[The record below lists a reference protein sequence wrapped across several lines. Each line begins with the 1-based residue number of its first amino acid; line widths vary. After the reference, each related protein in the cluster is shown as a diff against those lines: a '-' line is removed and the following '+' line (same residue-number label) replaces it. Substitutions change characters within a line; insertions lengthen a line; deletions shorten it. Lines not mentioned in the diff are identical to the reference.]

1 MDTVISN
8 KYSSV
13 LNELDI
19 EVSKKLEG
27 EYTVDEIISQ
37 FKNFFFNKMFLDIT
51 AIKDYKDLTNLQKL
65 SMSIDMDKVILL
77 LDKDDSIS
85 SSEPFLAKLVNM
97 GIYNFTKDQNNLMY
111 LYTNPNVYRDVAYLQ
126 KIDTG
131 ENNNTTTDSSY
142 SVSNK
147 RIIGIKNI
155 TDSAGAT
162 SLIYMLKKVLSSYYS
177 VMALEVD
184 KRDLTYF
191 KDKDTLTVKD
201 DEINNIISKY
211 NSIDIF
217 LLDLNKS
224 NKDYLC
230 TDVLYLVEPS
240 ILKLNKLA
248 IINPKII
255 NDIKGKK
262 VSDVELAESV
272 FGIEPNEAIVHSVL
286 VNYLANQRQGTQS
299 TKTRAEVRGGGRKP
313 WRQKGTGRARQGSIR
328 APQWI
333 KGGIA
338 LGPKPRSYRYTVN
351 KKERR
356 LALKSALS
364 YKVIDKELIIVDD
377 IKFETSK
384 TKEMMNFLKTLN
396 IVNEKVLIV
405 LTELDENICLSSR
418 NMGNVKV
425 IRTDE
430 VNTLDVVT
438 ADKMVI
444 TASAL
449 NKLQEALSN
458 E

>member
-224 NKDYLC
+224 NKEYLC

-262 VSDVELAESV
+262 VVLNKSILSESEIADFEVETRIKVYYNIPPLNDKKDNSDILSPLLEKLGYIKKSE
-272 FGIEPNEAIVHSVL
+272 ETE
-286 VNYLANQRQGTQS
+286 
-299 TKTRAEVRGGGRKP
+299 KK
-313 WRQKGTGRARQGSIR
+313 KSIF
-328 APQWI
+328 
-333 KGGIA
+333 
-338 LGPKPRSYRYTVN
+338 
-351 KKERR
+351 
-356 LALKSALS
+356 
-364 YKVIDKELIIVDD
+364 D
-377 IKFETSK
+377 
-384 TKEMMNFLKTLN
+384 FLKL
-396 IVNEKVLIV
+396 K
-405 LTELDENICLSSR
+405 
-418 NMGNVKV
+418 
-425 IRTDE
+425 
-430 VNTLDVVT
+430 
-438 ADKMVI
+438 
-444 TASAL
+444 
-449 NKLQEALSN
+449 
-458 E
+458 

>member
-51 AIKDYKDLTNLQKL
+51 AIKNYKDLTNLQKL

-85 SSEPFLAKLVNM
+85 DSEPFLAKLVNM
-97 GIYNFTKDQNNLMY
+97 GIYNFTKDKNSLMY

-131 ENNNTTTDSSY
+131 ENNSSTTNSSHFVP
-142 SVSNK
+142 SR

-155 TDSAGAT
+155 TDSAGST
-162 SLIYMLKKVLSSYYS
+162 SLIYMLKKVLSNYYS

-184 KRDLTYF
+184 KRDFTYF
-191 KDKDTLTVKD
+191 KDKDTLTVKS
-201 DEINNIISKY
+201 DEISTVIDKY

-230 TDVLYLVEPS
+230 TDVLYLIEPS

-248 IINPKII
+248 MINPKAL

-262 VSDVELAESV
+262 VVLNKSLLSESEIADFEVETRIKVYYNIPPLNDKKDNSDILSPLLEKLGYIKKSE
-272 FGIEPNEAIVHSVL
+272 ETE
-286 VNYLANQRQGTQS
+286 
-299 TKTRAEVRGGGRKP
+299 KK
-313 WRQKGTGRARQGSIR
+313 KSIF
-328 APQWI
+328 
-333 KGGIA
+333 
-338 LGPKPRSYRYTVN
+338 
-351 KKERR
+351 
-356 LALKSALS
+356 
-364 YKVIDKELIIVDD
+364 D
-377 IKFETSK
+377 
-384 TKEMMNFLKTLN
+384 FLKL
-396 IVNEKVLIV
+396 K
-405 LTELDENICLSSR
+405 
-418 NMGNVKV
+418 
-425 IRTDE
+425 
-430 VNTLDVVT
+430 
-438 ADKMVI
+438 
-444 TASAL
+444 
-449 NKLQEALSN
+449 
-458 E
+458 

>member
-85 SSEPFLAKLVNM
+85 DSEPFLAKLVNM

-131 ENNNTTTDSSY
+131 GNNNTTTDSSH

-201 DEINNIISKY
+201 DEINNIVSKY

-224 NKDYLC
+224 NKEYLC

-262 VSDVELAESV
+262 VVLNKSLLSESEIADFEVETRIKVYYNIPPLNDKKDNSDILSPLLEKLGYIKKSE
-272 FGIEPNEAIVHSVL
+272 ETE
-286 VNYLANQRQGTQS
+286 
-299 TKTRAEVRGGGRKP
+299 KK
-313 WRQKGTGRARQGSIR
+313 KSIF
-328 APQWI
+328 
-333 KGGIA
+333 
-338 LGPKPRSYRYTVN
+338 
-351 KKERR
+351 
-356 LALKSALS
+356 
-364 YKVIDKELIIVDD
+364 D
-377 IKFETSK
+377 
-384 TKEMMNFLKTLN
+384 FLKL
-396 IVNEKVLIV
+396 K
-405 LTELDENICLSSR
+405 
-418 NMGNVKV
+418 
-425 IRTDE
+425 
-430 VNTLDVVT
+430 
-438 ADKMVI
+438 
-444 TASAL
+444 
-449 NKLQEALSN
+449 
-458 E
+458 

>member
-37 FKNFFFNKMFLDIT
+37 FKNFFFNKMFLDLT

-85 SSEPFLAKLVNM
+85 DSEPFLAKLVNM

-131 ENNNTTTDSSY
+131 ENNNTTTDSSH

-224 NKDYLC
+224 NKEYLC

-262 VSDVELAESV
+262 VVLNKSLLSESEIADFEVETRIKVYYNIPPLNDKKDNSDILSPLLEKLGYIKKSE
-272 FGIEPNEAIVHSVL
+272 ETE
-286 VNYLANQRQGTQS
+286 
-299 TKTRAEVRGGGRKP
+299 KK
-313 WRQKGTGRARQGSIR
+313 KSIF
-328 APQWI
+328 
-333 KGGIA
+333 
-338 LGPKPRSYRYTVN
+338 
-351 KKERR
+351 
-356 LALKSALS
+356 
-364 YKVIDKELIIVDD
+364 D
-377 IKFETSK
+377 
-384 TKEMMNFLKTLN
+384 FLKF
-396 IVNEKVLIV
+396 K
-405 LTELDENICLSSR
+405 
-418 NMGNVKV
+418 
-425 IRTDE
+425 
-430 VNTLDVVT
+430 
-438 ADKMVI
+438 
-444 TASAL
+444 
-449 NKLQEALSN
+449 
-458 E
+458 

>member
-85 SSEPFLAKLVNM
+85 DSEPFLAKLVNM

-131 ENNNTTTDSSY
+131 ENNNTTTDSSH

-201 DEINNIISKY
+201 AEINNIISKY

-224 NKDYLC
+224 NKEYLC

-262 VSDVELAESV
+262 VVLNKSLLSESEIADFEVETRIKVYYNIPPLNDKKDNSDILSPLLEKLGYIKKSE
-272 FGIEPNEAIVHSVL
+272 ETE
-286 VNYLANQRQGTQS
+286 
-299 TKTRAEVRGGGRKP
+299 KK
-313 WRQKGTGRARQGSIR
+313 KSIF
-328 APQWI
+328 
-333 KGGIA
+333 
-338 LGPKPRSYRYTVN
+338 
-351 KKERR
+351 
-356 LALKSALS
+356 
-364 YKVIDKELIIVDD
+364 D
-377 IKFETSK
+377 
-384 TKEMMNFLKTLN
+384 FLKF
-396 IVNEKVLIV
+396 K
-405 LTELDENICLSSR
+405 
-418 NMGNVKV
+418 
-425 IRTDE
+425 
-430 VNTLDVVT
+430 
-438 ADKMVI
+438 
-444 TASAL
+444 
-449 NKLQEALSN
+449 
-458 E
+458 

>member
-85 SSEPFLAKLVNM
+85 DSEPFLAKLVNM

-111 LYTNPNVYRDVAYLQ
+111 LYTNPNIYRDVAYLQ

-131 ENNNTTTDSSY
+131 ENNNTTTDSSH

-201 DEINNIISKY
+201 DEINNIINKY

-240 ILKLNKLA
+240 KLKLNKLA

-262 VSDVELAESV
+262 VVLNKSLLSESEIADFEVETRIKVYYNIPPLNDKKDNSDILSPLLEKLGYIKKSE
-272 FGIEPNEAIVHSVL
+272 ETE
-286 VNYLANQRQGTQS
+286 
-299 TKTRAEVRGGGRKP
+299 KK
-313 WRQKGTGRARQGSIR
+313 KSIF
-328 APQWI
+328 
-333 KGGIA
+333 
-338 LGPKPRSYRYTVN
+338 
-351 KKERR
+351 
-356 LALKSALS
+356 
-364 YKVIDKELIIVDD
+364 D
-377 IKFETSK
+377 
-384 TKEMMNFLKTLN
+384 FLKL
-396 IVNEKVLIV
+396 K
-405 LTELDENICLSSR
+405 
-418 NMGNVKV
+418 
-425 IRTDE
+425 
-430 VNTLDVVT
+430 
-438 ADKMVI
+438 
-444 TASAL
+444 
-449 NKLQEALSN
+449 
-458 E
+458 

>member
-85 SSEPFLAKLVNM
+85 DSEPFLAKLVNM
-97 GIYNFTKDQNNLMY
+97 GIYNFTKDQSNLMY
-111 LYTNPNVYRDVAYLQ
+111 LYTNPNIYRDVAYLQ

-131 ENNNTTTDSSY
+131 ENNNTTTDSSH

-201 DEINNIISKY
+201 DEINNIINKY

-262 VSDVELAESV
+262 VVLNKSLLSESEIADFEVETRIKVYYNIPPLNDKKDNSDILSPLLEKLGYIKKSE
-272 FGIEPNEAIVHSVL
+272 ETE
-286 VNYLANQRQGTQS
+286 
-299 TKTRAEVRGGGRKP
+299 KK
-313 WRQKGTGRARQGSIR
+313 KSIF
-328 APQWI
+328 
-333 KGGIA
+333 
-338 LGPKPRSYRYTVN
+338 
-351 KKERR
+351 
-356 LALKSALS
+356 
-364 YKVIDKELIIVDD
+364 D
-377 IKFETSK
+377 
-384 TKEMMNFLKTLN
+384 FLKL
-396 IVNEKVLIV
+396 K
-405 LTELDENICLSSR
+405 
-418 NMGNVKV
+418 
-425 IRTDE
+425 
-430 VNTLDVVT
+430 
-438 ADKMVI
+438 
-444 TASAL
+444 
-449 NKLQEALSN
+449 
-458 E
+458 

>member
-85 SSEPFLAKLVNM
+85 DSEPFLAKLVNM

-224 NKDYLC
+224 NKEYLC

-262 VSDVELAESV
+262 VVLNKSLLSESEIADFEVETRIKVYYNVPPLNDKKDNSDILSPLLEKLGYIKKSE
-272 FGIEPNEAIVHSVL
+272 E
-286 VNYLANQRQGTQS
+286 
-299 TKTRAEVRGGGRKP
+299 TKK
-313 WRQKGTGRARQGSIR
+313 KKSIF
-328 APQWI
+328 
-333 KGGIA
+333 
-338 LGPKPRSYRYTVN
+338 
-351 KKERR
+351 
-356 LALKSALS
+356 
-364 YKVIDKELIIVDD
+364 D
-377 IKFETSK
+377 
-384 TKEMMNFLKTLN
+384 FLKL
-396 IVNEKVLIV
+396 K
-405 LTELDENICLSSR
+405 
-418 NMGNVKV
+418 
-425 IRTDE
+425 
-430 VNTLDVVT
+430 
-438 ADKMVI
+438 
-444 TASAL
+444 
-449 NKLQEALSN
+449 
-458 E
+458 

>member
-85 SSEPFLAKLVNM
+85 DSEPFLAKLVNM

-131 ENNNTTTDSSY
+131 ENNNTTTDSSH

-201 DEINNIISKY
+201 DEINNIINKY

-224 NKDYLC
+224 NKEYLC
-230 TDVLYLVEPS
+230 TDVLSLVEPS

-262 VSDVELAESV
+262 VVLNKSLLSESEIADFEVETRIKVYYNIPPLNDKKDNSDILSPLLEKLGYIKKSE
-272 FGIEPNEAIVHSVL
+272 ETE
-286 VNYLANQRQGTQS
+286 
-299 TKTRAEVRGGGRKP
+299 KK
-313 WRQKGTGRARQGSIR
+313 KSIF
-328 APQWI
+328 
-333 KGGIA
+333 
-338 LGPKPRSYRYTVN
+338 
-351 KKERR
+351 
-356 LALKSALS
+356 
-364 YKVIDKELIIVDD
+364 D
-377 IKFETSK
+377 
-384 TKEMMNFLKTLN
+384 FLKF
-396 IVNEKVLIV
+396 K
-405 LTELDENICLSSR
+405 
-418 NMGNVKV
+418 
-425 IRTDE
+425 
-430 VNTLDVVT
+430 
-438 ADKMVI
+438 
-444 TASAL
+444 
-449 NKLQEALSN
+449 
-458 E
+458 

>member
-85 SSEPFLAKLVNM
+85 DSEPFLAKLVNM

-262 VSDVELAESV
+262 VVLNKSLLSESEIADFEVETRIKVYYNIPPLNDKKDNSDILSPLLEKLGYIKKSE
-272 FGIEPNEAIVHSVL
+272 ETE
-286 VNYLANQRQGTQS
+286 
-299 TKTRAEVRGGGRKP
+299 KK
-313 WRQKGTGRARQGSIR
+313 KSIF
-328 APQWI
+328 
-333 KGGIA
+333 
-338 LGPKPRSYRYTVN
+338 
-351 KKERR
+351 
-356 LALKSALS
+356 
-364 YKVIDKELIIVDD
+364 D
-377 IKFETSK
+377 
-384 TKEMMNFLKTLN
+384 FLKF
-396 IVNEKVLIV
+396 K
-405 LTELDENICLSSR
+405 
-418 NMGNVKV
+418 
-425 IRTDE
+425 
-430 VNTLDVVT
+430 
-438 ADKMVI
+438 
-444 TASAL
+444 
-449 NKLQEALSN
+449 
-458 E
+458 

>member
-8 KYSSV
+8 KYSSI

-85 SSEPFLAKLVNM
+85 DSEPFLAKLVNM
-97 GIYNFTKDQNNLMY
+97 GIYNFTKDKNSLMY

-131 ENNNTTTDSSY
+131 ENNSSTTDSSHL
-142 SVSNK
+142 VPNR

-155 TDSAGAT
+155 TDSAGST
-162 SLIYMLKKVLSSYYS
+162 SLIYMLKKVLSNYYS

-184 KRDLTYF
+184 KRDFTYF
-191 KDKDTLTVKD
+191 KDKDTLTVKS
-201 DEINNIISKY
+201 DEISAVIDKY

-230 TDVLYLVEPS
+230 TDVLYLIEPS

-248 IINPKII
+248 MINPKAL
-255 NDIKGKK
+255 NDIKGQKVVLNKSLLSESEIADFEVETRIKVYYNIPPLNDKK
-262 VSDVELAESV
+262 DNSDILSPLLEKLGYIKKSE
-272 FGIEPNEAIVHSVL
+272 ETE
-286 VNYLANQRQGTQS
+286 
-299 TKTRAEVRGGGRKP
+299 KK
-313 WRQKGTGRARQGSIR
+313 KSIF
-328 APQWI
+328 
-333 KGGIA
+333 
-338 LGPKPRSYRYTVN
+338 
-351 KKERR
+351 
-356 LALKSALS
+356 
-364 YKVIDKELIIVDD
+364 D
-377 IKFETSK
+377 
-384 TKEMMNFLKTLN
+384 FLKF
-396 IVNEKVLIV
+396 K
-405 LTELDENICLSSR
+405 
-418 NMGNVKV
+418 
-425 IRTDE
+425 
-430 VNTLDVVT
+430 
-438 ADKMVI
+438 
-444 TASAL
+444 
-449 NKLQEALSN
+449 
-458 E
+458 

>member
-85 SSEPFLAKLVNM
+85 DSEPFLAKLVNM

-131 ENNNTTTDSSY
+131 ENNNTTTDSSH

-201 DEINNIISKY
+201 DEINNIINKY

-217 LLDLNKS
+217 LLDLNRS

-262 VSDVELAESV
+262 VVLNKSLLSESEIADFEVETRIKVYYNIPPLNDKKDNSDILSPLLEKLGYIKKSE
-272 FGIEPNEAIVHSVL
+272 ETE
-286 VNYLANQRQGTQS
+286 
-299 TKTRAEVRGGGRKP
+299 KK
-313 WRQKGTGRARQGSIR
+313 KSIF
-328 APQWI
+328 
-333 KGGIA
+333 
-338 LGPKPRSYRYTVN
+338 
-351 KKERR
+351 
-356 LALKSALS
+356 
-364 YKVIDKELIIVDD
+364 D
-377 IKFETSK
+377 
-384 TKEMMNFLKTLN
+384 FLKL
-396 IVNEKVLIV
+396 K
-405 LTELDENICLSSR
+405 
-418 NMGNVKV
+418 
-425 IRTDE
+425 
-430 VNTLDVVT
+430 
-438 ADKMVI
+438 
-444 TASAL
+444 
-449 NKLQEALSN
+449 
-458 E
+458 

>member
-85 SSEPFLAKLVNM
+85 DSEPFLAKLVNM

-131 ENNNTTTDSSY
+131 ENNNTTTDSSH

-201 DEINNIISKY
+201 DEINNIVSKY

-224 NKDYLC
+224 NKEYLC

-255 NDIKGKK
+255 NDIRGKK
-262 VSDVELAESV
+262 VVLNKSLLSESEIADFEVETRIKVYYNIPPLNDKKDNSDILSPLLEKLGYIKKSE
-272 FGIEPNEAIVHSVL
+272 ETE
-286 VNYLANQRQGTQS
+286 
-299 TKTRAEVRGGGRKP
+299 KK
-313 WRQKGTGRARQGSIR
+313 KSIF
-328 APQWI
+328 
-333 KGGIA
+333 
-338 LGPKPRSYRYTVN
+338 
-351 KKERR
+351 
-356 LALKSALS
+356 
-364 YKVIDKELIIVDD
+364 D
-377 IKFETSK
+377 
-384 TKEMMNFLKTLN
+384 FLKL
-396 IVNEKVLIV
+396 K
-405 LTELDENICLSSR
+405 
-418 NMGNVKV
+418 
-425 IRTDE
+425 
-430 VNTLDVVT
+430 
-438 ADKMVI
+438 
-444 TASAL
+444 
-449 NKLQEALSN
+449 
-458 E
+458 

>member
-77 LDKDDSIS
+77 LDKDDSVS
-85 SSEPFLAKLVNM
+85 DSEPFLAKLVNM

-131 ENNNTTTDSSY
+131 ENNNTTTDSSH

-230 TDVLYLVEPS
+230 TDLLYLVEPS

-262 VSDVELAESV
+262 VVLNKSLLSESEIADFEVETRIKVYYNIPPLNDKKDNSDILSPLLEKLGYIKKSE
-272 FGIEPNEAIVHSVL
+272 ETE
-286 VNYLANQRQGTQS
+286 
-299 TKTRAEVRGGGRKP
+299 KK
-313 WRQKGTGRARQGSIR
+313 KSIF
-328 APQWI
+328 
-333 KGGIA
+333 
-338 LGPKPRSYRYTVN
+338 
-351 KKERR
+351 
-356 LALKSALS
+356 
-364 YKVIDKELIIVDD
+364 D
-377 IKFETSK
+377 
-384 TKEMMNFLKTLN
+384 FLKL
-396 IVNEKVLIV
+396 K
-405 LTELDENICLSSR
+405 
-418 NMGNVKV
+418 
-425 IRTDE
+425 
-430 VNTLDVVT
+430 
-438 ADKMVI
+438 
-444 TASAL
+444 
-449 NKLQEALSN
+449 
-458 E
+458 

>member
-85 SSEPFLAKLVNM
+85 DSEPFLAKLVNM

-111 LYTNPNVYRDVAYLQ
+111 LYTNPNIYRDVAYLQ

-131 ENNNTTTDSSY
+131 ENNTTTDSSH

-224 NKDYLC
+224 NKEYLC

-262 VSDVELAESV
+262 VILNKSLLSESEIADFEVETRIKVYYNIPPLNDKKDNSDILSPLLEKLGYIKKSE
-272 FGIEPNEAIVHSVL
+272 ETE
-286 VNYLANQRQGTQS
+286 
-299 TKTRAEVRGGGRKP
+299 KK
-313 WRQKGTGRARQGSIR
+313 KSIF
-328 APQWI
+328 
-333 KGGIA
+333 
-338 LGPKPRSYRYTVN
+338 
-351 KKERR
+351 
-356 LALKSALS
+356 
-364 YKVIDKELIIVDD
+364 D
-377 IKFETSK
+377 
-384 TKEMMNFLKTLN
+384 FLKF
-396 IVNEKVLIV
+396 K
-405 LTELDENICLSSR
+405 
-418 NMGNVKV
+418 
-425 IRTDE
+425 
-430 VNTLDVVT
+430 
-438 ADKMVI
+438 
-444 TASAL
+444 
-449 NKLQEALSN
+449 
-458 E
+458 

>member
-85 SSEPFLAKLVNM
+85 DSEPFLAKLVNM

-131 ENNNTTTDSSY
+131 ENNNTTTDSSH

-191 KDKDTLTVKD
+191 KEKDTLTVKD

-224 NKDYLC
+224 NKEYLC

-262 VSDVELAESV
+262 VVLNKSLLSESEIADFEVETRIKVYYNIPPLNDKKDNSDILSPLLEKLGYIKKSE
-272 FGIEPNEAIVHSVL
+272 ETE
-286 VNYLANQRQGTQS
+286 
-299 TKTRAEVRGGGRKP
+299 KK
-313 WRQKGTGRARQGSIR
+313 KSIF
-328 APQWI
+328 
-333 KGGIA
+333 
-338 LGPKPRSYRYTVN
+338 
-351 KKERR
+351 
-356 LALKSALS
+356 
-364 YKVIDKELIIVDD
+364 D
-377 IKFETSK
+377 
-384 TKEMMNFLKTLN
+384 FLKF
-396 IVNEKVLIV
+396 K
-405 LTELDENICLSSR
+405 
-418 NMGNVKV
+418 
-425 IRTDE
+425 
-430 VNTLDVVT
+430 
-438 ADKMVI
+438 
-444 TASAL
+444 
-449 NKLQEALSN
+449 
-458 E
+458 

>member
-77 LDKDDSIS
+77 WDKDDSIS
-85 SSEPFLAKLVNM
+85 DSEPFLAKLVNM

-131 ENNNTTTDSSY
+131 ENNNTTTDSSH

-262 VSDVELAESV
+262 VVLNKSLLSESEIADFEVETRIKVYYNIPPLNDKKDNSDILSPLLEKLGYIKKSE
-272 FGIEPNEAIVHSVL
+272 ETE
-286 VNYLANQRQGTQS
+286 
-299 TKTRAEVRGGGRKP
+299 KK
-313 WRQKGTGRARQGSIR
+313 KSIF
-328 APQWI
+328 
-333 KGGIA
+333 
-338 LGPKPRSYRYTVN
+338 
-351 KKERR
+351 
-356 LALKSALS
+356 
-364 YKVIDKELIIVDD
+364 D
-377 IKFETSK
+377 
-384 TKEMMNFLKTLN
+384 FLKL
-396 IVNEKVLIV
+396 K
-405 LTELDENICLSSR
+405 
-418 NMGNVKV
+418 
-425 IRTDE
+425 
-430 VNTLDVVT
+430 
-438 ADKMVI
+438 
-444 TASAL
+444 
-449 NKLQEALSN
+449 
-458 E
+458 

>member
-201 DEINNIISKY
+201 DEINNIINKY

-262 VSDVELAESV
+262 VVLNKSLLSESEIADFEVETRIKVYYNIPPLNDKKDNSDILSPLLEKLGYIKKSE
-272 FGIEPNEAIVHSVL
+272 ETE
-286 VNYLANQRQGTQS
+286 
-299 TKTRAEVRGGGRKP
+299 KK
-313 WRQKGTGRARQGSIR
+313 KSIF
-328 APQWI
+328 
-333 KGGIA
+333 
-338 LGPKPRSYRYTVN
+338 
-351 KKERR
+351 
-356 LALKSALS
+356 
-364 YKVIDKELIIVDD
+364 D
-377 IKFETSK
+377 
-384 TKEMMNFLKTLN
+384 FLKL
-396 IVNEKVLIV
+396 K
-405 LTELDENICLSSR
+405 
-418 NMGNVKV
+418 
-425 IRTDE
+425 
-430 VNTLDVVT
+430 
-438 ADKMVI
+438 
-444 TASAL
+444 
-449 NKLQEALSN
+449 
-458 E
+458 

>member
-85 SSEPFLAKLVNM
+85 DSEPFLAKLVNM

-111 LYTNPNVYRDVAYLQ
+111 LYTNSNVYRDVAYLQ

-131 ENNNTTTDSSY
+131 ENNNTTTDSSH

-262 VSDVELAESV
+262 VVLNKSLLSESEIADFEVETRIKVYYNIPPLNDKKDNSDILSPLLEKLGYIKKSE
-272 FGIEPNEAIVHSVL
+272 ETE
-286 VNYLANQRQGTQS
+286 
-299 TKTRAEVRGGGRKP
+299 KK
-313 WRQKGTGRARQGSIR
+313 KSIF
-328 APQWI
+328 
-333 KGGIA
+333 
-338 LGPKPRSYRYTVN
+338 
-351 KKERR
+351 
-356 LALKSALS
+356 
-364 YKVIDKELIIVDD
+364 D
-377 IKFETSK
+377 
-384 TKEMMNFLKTLN
+384 FLKF
-396 IVNEKVLIV
+396 K
-405 LTELDENICLSSR
+405 
-418 NMGNVKV
+418 
-425 IRTDE
+425 
-430 VNTLDVVT
+430 
-438 ADKMVI
+438 
-444 TASAL
+444 
-449 NKLQEALSN
+449 
-458 E
+458 

>member
-8 KYSSV
+8 KYSSI

-85 SSEPFLAKLVNM
+85 DSEPFLAKLVNM

-111 LYTNPNVYRDVAYLQ
+111 LYTNPNIYRDVAYLQ

-131 ENNNTTTDSSY
+131 ENNNTTTDSSH

-191 KDKDTLTVKD
+191 KDKDTLTIKD
-201 DEINNIISKY
+201 DEINNIINKY

-262 VSDVELAESV
+262 VVLNKSLLSESEIADFEVETRIKVYYNIPPLNDKKDNSDILSPLLEKLGYIKKSE
-272 FGIEPNEAIVHSVL
+272 ETE
-286 VNYLANQRQGTQS
+286 
-299 TKTRAEVRGGGRKP
+299 KK
-313 WRQKGTGRARQGSIR
+313 KSIF
-328 APQWI
+328 
-333 KGGIA
+333 
-338 LGPKPRSYRYTVN
+338 
-351 KKERR
+351 
-356 LALKSALS
+356 
-364 YKVIDKELIIVDD
+364 D
-377 IKFETSK
+377 
-384 TKEMMNFLKTLN
+384 FLKL
-396 IVNEKVLIV
+396 K
-405 LTELDENICLSSR
+405 
-418 NMGNVKV
+418 
-425 IRTDE
+425 
-430 VNTLDVVT
+430 
-438 ADKMVI
+438 
-444 TASAL
+444 
-449 NKLQEALSN
+449 
-458 E
+458 

>member
-1 MDTVISN
+1 MDTVIAN
-8 KYSSV
+8 KYSDILST
-13 LNELDI
+13 LNI

-27 EYTVDEIISQ
+27 VYEVDEIIST
-37 FKNFFFNKMFLDIT
+37 FGNYFFNKMFLDIT

-85 SSEPFLAKLVNM
+85 DSEPFLAKLVNM

-131 ENNNTTTDSSY
+131 ENNNTTTDSSH

-201 DEINNIISKY
+201 DEINNIINKY

-262 VSDVELAESV
+262 VVLNKSILSESEIADFEVETRIKVYYNIPPLNDKKDNSDILSPLLEKLGYIKKSE
-272 FGIEPNEAIVHSVL
+272 ETE
-286 VNYLANQRQGTQS
+286 
-299 TKTRAEVRGGGRKP
+299 KK
-313 WRQKGTGRARQGSIR
+313 KSIF
-328 APQWI
+328 
-333 KGGIA
+333 
-338 LGPKPRSYRYTVN
+338 
-351 KKERR
+351 
-356 LALKSALS
+356 
-364 YKVIDKELIIVDD
+364 D
-377 IKFETSK
+377 
-384 TKEMMNFLKTLN
+384 FLKL
-396 IVNEKVLIV
+396 K
-405 LTELDENICLSSR
+405 
-418 NMGNVKV
+418 
-425 IRTDE
+425 
-430 VNTLDVVT
+430 
-438 ADKMVI
+438 
-444 TASAL
+444 
-449 NKLQEALSN
+449 
-458 E
+458 

>member
-85 SSEPFLAKLVNM
+85 DSEPFLAKLVNM

-111 LYTNPNVYRDVAYLQ
+111 LYTNPNIYRDVAYLQ

-131 ENNNTTTDSSY
+131 ENNNTTTDSSH

-201 DEINNIISKY
+201 DEINNIINKY

-262 VSDVELAESV
+262 VVLNKSLLSESEIADFEVETRIKVYYNIPPLNDKKDNSDILSPLLEKL
-272 FGIEPNEAIVHSVL
+272 G
-286 VNYLANQRQGTQS
+286 Y
-299 TKTRAEVRGGGRKP
+299 
-313 WRQKGTGRARQGSIR
+313 
-328 APQWI
+328 I
-333 KGGIA
+333 K
-338 LGPKPRSYRYTVN
+338 KSEETEN
-351 KKERR
+351 KK
-356 LALKSALS
+356 S
-364 YKVIDKELIIVDD
+364 IFD
-377 IKFETSK
+377 
-384 TKEMMNFLKTLN
+384 FLKL
-396 IVNEKVLIV
+396 K
-405 LTELDENICLSSR
+405 
-418 NMGNVKV
+418 
-425 IRTDE
+425 
-430 VNTLDVVT
+430 
-438 ADKMVI
+438 
-444 TASAL
+444 
-449 NKLQEALSN
+449 
-458 E
+458 

>member
-85 SSEPFLAKLVNM
+85 DSEPFLAKLVNM

-131 ENNNTTTDSSY
+131 ENNNTTTDYSH

-224 NKDYLC
+224 NKEYLC

-262 VSDVELAESV
+262 VVLNKSLLSESEIADFEVETRIKVYYNIPPLNDKKDNSDILSPLLEKLGYIKKSE
-272 FGIEPNEAIVHSVL
+272 ETE
-286 VNYLANQRQGTQS
+286 
-299 TKTRAEVRGGGRKP
+299 KK
-313 WRQKGTGRARQGSIR
+313 KSIF
-328 APQWI
+328 
-333 KGGIA
+333 
-338 LGPKPRSYRYTVN
+338 
-351 KKERR
+351 
-356 LALKSALS
+356 
-364 YKVIDKELIIVDD
+364 D
-377 IKFETSK
+377 
-384 TKEMMNFLKTLN
+384 FLKL
-396 IVNEKVLIV
+396 K
-405 LTELDENICLSSR
+405 
-418 NMGNVKV
+418 
-425 IRTDE
+425 
-430 VNTLDVVT
+430 
-438 ADKMVI
+438 
-444 TASAL
+444 
-449 NKLQEALSN
+449 
-458 E
+458 

>member
-85 SSEPFLAKLVNM
+85 DSEPFLAKLVNM

-177 VMALEVD
+177 VMALEVN
-184 KRDLTYF
+184 KRDFTYF
-191 KDKDTLTVKD
+191 KDNDALTVKE
-201 DEINNIISKY
+201 DEISNVMDKY
-211 NSIDIF
+211 NNIDIF

-230 TDVLYLVEPS
+230 TDVLYLIEPS

-248 IINPKII
+248 MLNPKLI
-255 NDIKGKK
+255 NDIKGKMVVLNK
-262 VSDVELAESV
+262 
-272 FGIEPNEAIVHSVL
+272 SVL
-286 VNYLANQRQGTQS
+286 SKSEQADF
-299 TKTRAEVRGGGRKP
+299 EVE
-313 WRQKGTGRARQGSIR
+313 TG
-328 APQWI
+328 I
-333 KGGIA
+333 KVFYNIPPLNDKKDNSDILLPLLEK
-338 LGPKPRSYRYTVN
+338 LGYI
-351 KKERR
+351 KKEEEQEKK
-356 LALKSALS
+356 KS
-364 YKVIDKELIIVDD
+364 IFD
-377 IKFETSK
+377 
-384 TKEMMNFLKTLN
+384 FLKF
-396 IVNEKVLIV
+396 K
-405 LTELDENICLSSR
+405 
-418 NMGNVKV
+418 
-425 IRTDE
+425 
-430 VNTLDVVT
+430 
-438 ADKMVI
+438 
-444 TASAL
+444 
-449 NKLQEALSN
+449 
-458 E
+458 

>member
-85 SSEPFLAKLVNM
+85 DSEPFLAKLVNM

-111 LYTNPNVYRDVAYLQ
+111 LYTNPNIYRDVAYLQ

-131 ENNNTTTDSSY
+131 ENNNTTTESSH

-201 DEINNIISKY
+201 DEINNIINKY

-262 VSDVELAESV
+262 VVLNKSLLSESEIADFEVETRIKVYYNIPPLNDKKDNSDILSPLLEKLGYIKKSE
-272 FGIEPNEAIVHSVL
+272 ETE
-286 VNYLANQRQGTQS
+286 
-299 TKTRAEVRGGGRKP
+299 KK
-313 WRQKGTGRARQGSIR
+313 KSIF
-328 APQWI
+328 
-333 KGGIA
+333 
-338 LGPKPRSYRYTVN
+338 
-351 KKERR
+351 
-356 LALKSALS
+356 
-364 YKVIDKELIIVDD
+364 D
-377 IKFETSK
+377 
-384 TKEMMNFLKTLN
+384 FLKL
-396 IVNEKVLIV
+396 K
-405 LTELDENICLSSR
+405 
-418 NMGNVKV
+418 
-425 IRTDE
+425 
-430 VNTLDVVT
+430 
-438 ADKMVI
+438 
-444 TASAL
+444 
-449 NKLQEALSN
+449 
-458 E
+458 

>member
-85 SSEPFLAKLVNM
+85 DSEPFLAKLVNM

-131 ENNNTTTDSSY
+131 ENNNTTTDSSH

-262 VSDVELAESV
+262 VVLNKSLLSESEIADFEVETRIKVYYNIPPLNDKKDNSDILSPLLEKLGYIKKSE
-272 FGIEPNEAIVHSVL
+272 ETE
-286 VNYLANQRQGTQS
+286 
-299 TKTRAEVRGGGRKP
+299 KK
-313 WRQKGTGRARQGSIR
+313 KSIF
-328 APQWI
+328 
-333 KGGIA
+333 
-338 LGPKPRSYRYTVN
+338 
-351 KKERR
+351 
-356 LALKSALS
+356 
-364 YKVIDKELIIVDD
+364 D
-377 IKFETSK
+377 
-384 TKEMMNFLKTLN
+384 FLKF
-396 IVNEKVLIV
+396 K
-405 LTELDENICLSSR
+405 
-418 NMGNVKV
+418 
-425 IRTDE
+425 
-430 VNTLDVVT
+430 
-438 ADKMVI
+438 
-444 TASAL
+444 
-449 NKLQEALSN
+449 
-458 E
+458 

>member
-85 SSEPFLAKLVNM
+85 DSEQFLAKLVNM

-131 ENNNTTTDSSY
+131 ENNNTTTDSSH

-162 SLIYMLKKVLSSYYS
+162 SLIYMLTKVLSSYYS

-224 NKDYLC
+224 NKEYLC

-262 VSDVELAESV
+262 VVLNKSILSESEIADFEVETRIKVYYNIPPLNDKKDNSDILSPLLEKLGYIKKSE
-272 FGIEPNEAIVHSVL
+272 ETE
-286 VNYLANQRQGTQS
+286 
-299 TKTRAEVRGGGRKP
+299 KK
-313 WRQKGTGRARQGSIR
+313 KSIF
-328 APQWI
+328 
-333 KGGIA
+333 
-338 LGPKPRSYRYTVN
+338 
-351 KKERR
+351 
-356 LALKSALS
+356 
-364 YKVIDKELIIVDD
+364 D
-377 IKFETSK
+377 
-384 TKEMMNFLKTLN
+384 FLKL
-396 IVNEKVLIV
+396 K
-405 LTELDENICLSSR
+405 
-418 NMGNVKV
+418 
-425 IRTDE
+425 
-430 VNTLDVVT
+430 
-438 ADKMVI
+438 
-444 TASAL
+444 
-449 NKLQEALSN
+449 
-458 E
+458 

>member
-85 SSEPFLAKLVNM
+85 DSEPFLAKLVNM
-97 GIYNFTKDQNNLMY
+97 GIYNFTKDKNSLMY

-131 ENNNTTTDSSY
+131 ENNSSTTNSSHFVP
-142 SVSNK
+142 SR

-162 SLIYMLKKVLSSYYS
+162 SLIYMLKKVLSNYYS

-184 KRDLTYF
+184 KRDFTYF
-191 KDKDTLTVKD
+191 KDKDTLTVKS
-201 DEINNIISKY
+201 DEISTVIDKY

-224 NKDYLC
+224 NKDYQC
-230 TDVLYLVEPS
+230 TDVLYLIEPS

-248 IINPKII
+248 MINPKAL

-262 VSDVELAESV
+262 VVLNKSLLSESEIADFEVETKIKVYYNIPPLNDKKDNSDILSPLLEKLGYIKKSE
-272 FGIEPNEAIVHSVL
+272 ETE
-286 VNYLANQRQGTQS
+286 
-299 TKTRAEVRGGGRKP
+299 KK
-313 WRQKGTGRARQGSIR
+313 KSIF
-328 APQWI
+328 
-333 KGGIA
+333 
-338 LGPKPRSYRYTVN
+338 
-351 KKERR
+351 
-356 LALKSALS
+356 
-364 YKVIDKELIIVDD
+364 D
-377 IKFETSK
+377 
-384 TKEMMNFLKTLN
+384 FLKL
-396 IVNEKVLIV
+396 K
-405 LTELDENICLSSR
+405 
-418 NMGNVKV
+418 
-425 IRTDE
+425 
-430 VNTLDVVT
+430 
-438 ADKMVI
+438 
-444 TASAL
+444 
-449 NKLQEALSN
+449 
-458 E
+458 

>member
-77 LDKDDSIS
+77 LDKDDNIS
-85 SSEPFLAKLVNM
+85 DSEPFLAKLVNM
-97 GIYNFTKDQNNLMY
+97 GIYNFTKDQNSLMY

-126 KIDTG
+126 KIDSS
-131 ENNNTTTDSSY
+131 EDNRNNTTNDSSH
-142 SVSNK
+142 SVPNR

-162 SLIYMLKKVLSSYYS
+162 SLIYMLKKVLSNYYS

-184 KRDLTYF
+184 KRDFTYF

-224 NKDYLC
+224 NKEYLC
-230 TDVLYLVEPS
+230 TDVLYLIEPS

-248 IINPKII
+248 VINPKII

-262 VSDVELAESV
+262 VVLNKSLLSDSEIADFEVETRIKVYYNIPPLNDKIDNSAVLSPLLEKLGYIKKSE
-272 FGIEPNEAIVHSVL
+272 EPE
-286 VNYLANQRQGTQS
+286 
-299 TKTRAEVRGGGRKP
+299 KK
-313 WRQKGTGRARQGSIR
+313 KSIF
-328 APQWI
+328 
-333 KGGIA
+333 
-338 LGPKPRSYRYTVN
+338 
-351 KKERR
+351 
-356 LALKSALS
+356 
-364 YKVIDKELIIVDD
+364 D
-377 IKFETSK
+377 
-384 TKEMMNFLKTLN
+384 FLKL
-396 IVNEKVLIV
+396 K
-405 LTELDENICLSSR
+405 
-418 NMGNVKV
+418 
-425 IRTDE
+425 
-430 VNTLDVVT
+430 
-438 ADKMVI
+438 
-444 TASAL
+444 
-449 NKLQEALSN
+449 
-458 E
+458 

>member
-85 SSEPFLAKLVNM
+85 DSEPFLAKLVNM

-131 ENNNTTTDSSY
+131 ENNNTTTDSSH

-177 VMALEVD
+177 LMALEVD

-224 NKDYLC
+224 NKEYLC

-262 VSDVELAESV
+262 VVLNKRLLSESEIADFEVETRIKVYYNIPPLNDKKDNSDILSPLLEKLGYIKKSE
-272 FGIEPNEAIVHSVL
+272 ETE
-286 VNYLANQRQGTQS
+286 
-299 TKTRAEVRGGGRKP
+299 KK
-313 WRQKGTGRARQGSIR
+313 KSIF
-328 APQWI
+328 
-333 KGGIA
+333 
-338 LGPKPRSYRYTVN
+338 
-351 KKERR
+351 
-356 LALKSALS
+356 
-364 YKVIDKELIIVDD
+364 D
-377 IKFETSK
+377 
-384 TKEMMNFLKTLN
+384 FLKL
-396 IVNEKVLIV
+396 K
-405 LTELDENICLSSR
+405 
-418 NMGNVKV
+418 
-425 IRTDE
+425 
-430 VNTLDVVT
+430 
-438 ADKMVI
+438 
-444 TASAL
+444 
-449 NKLQEALSN
+449 
-458 E
+458 

>member
-1 MDTVISN
+1 MDAVISN

-85 SSEPFLAKLVNM
+85 DSEPFLAKLVNM

-131 ENNNTTTDSSY
+131 ENNNTTTDSSH

-230 TDVLYLVEPS
+230 TDILYLVEPS

-262 VSDVELAESV
+262 VVLNKSLLSESEIADFEVETRIKVYYNIPPLNDKKDNSDILSPLLEKLGYIKKSE
-272 FGIEPNEAIVHSVL
+272 ETE
-286 VNYLANQRQGTQS
+286 
-299 TKTRAEVRGGGRKP
+299 KK
-313 WRQKGTGRARQGSIR
+313 KSIF
-328 APQWI
+328 
-333 KGGIA
+333 
-338 LGPKPRSYRYTVN
+338 
-351 KKERR
+351 
-356 LALKSALS
+356 
-364 YKVIDKELIIVDD
+364 D
-377 IKFETSK
+377 
-384 TKEMMNFLKTLN
+384 FLKL
-396 IVNEKVLIV
+396 K
-405 LTELDENICLSSR
+405 
-418 NMGNVKV
+418 
-425 IRTDE
+425 
-430 VNTLDVVT
+430 
-438 ADKMVI
+438 
-444 TASAL
+444 
-449 NKLQEALSN
+449 
-458 E
+458 

>member
-85 SSEPFLAKLVNM
+85 DSEPFLAKLVNM

-131 ENNNTTTDSSY
+131 ENNNTTTDSSH

-201 DEINNIISKY
+201 DEINNIINKY

-224 NKDYLC
+224 NKEYLC

-262 VSDVELAESV
+262 VVLNKSLLSESEIADFEVETRIKVYYNIPPLNDKKDNSDILSPLLEKLGYIKKSE
-272 FGIEPNEAIVHSVL
+272 ETE
-286 VNYLANQRQGTQS
+286 
-299 TKTRAEVRGGGRKP
+299 KK
-313 WRQKGTGRARQGSIR
+313 KSIF
-328 APQWI
+328 
-333 KGGIA
+333 
-338 LGPKPRSYRYTVN
+338 
-351 KKERR
+351 
-356 LALKSALS
+356 
-364 YKVIDKELIIVDD
+364 D
-377 IKFETSK
+377 
-384 TKEMMNFLKTLN
+384 FLKL
-396 IVNEKVLIV
+396 K
-405 LTELDENICLSSR
+405 
-418 NMGNVKV
+418 
-425 IRTDE
+425 
-430 VNTLDVVT
+430 
-438 ADKMVI
+438 
-444 TASAL
+444 
-449 NKLQEALSN
+449 
-458 E
+458 